1 VAAQSGRPGNQRG
14 PPDRPSARPAEIV
27 MVGVA
32 QVEEAVSLSQEAP
45 NGKNEEEEEEEEEED
60 NLPVPA
66 AAAAAVSMPYPPI
79 TKVPILAAA

>member
-45 NGKNEEEEEEEEEED
+45 NGKNEEEEEEED

>member
-45 NGKNEEEEEEEEEED
+45 NGKNEEEEEEED
-60 NLPVPA
+60 NLPVP